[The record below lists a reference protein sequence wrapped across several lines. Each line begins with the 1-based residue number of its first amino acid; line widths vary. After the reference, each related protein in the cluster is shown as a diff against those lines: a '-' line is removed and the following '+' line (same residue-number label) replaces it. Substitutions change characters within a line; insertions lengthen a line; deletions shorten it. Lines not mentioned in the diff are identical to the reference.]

1 MPQQPDAQARYSRY
15 AIFIDVVEEGSFT
28 KVANRIGYTQSA
40 VSQTVKALEREL
52 GCTLVERSR
61 DGVTLTKD
69 GEQFMPYLQAVAR
82 DERALAEK
90 QREVQGLGRATI
102 TIGTFTSVSRN
113 ISPAPC
119 STLGVCIPPCAST

>member
-90 QREVQGLGRATI
+90 KREVQGLGRATI

-113 ISPAPC
+113 LLPAHAR
-119 STLGVCIPPCAST
+119 L

>member
-82 DERALAEK
+82 DERALARSSAK
-90 QREVQGLGRATI
+90 SRAW
-102 TIGTFTSVSRN
+102 GAPPSRLAP
-113 ISPAPC
+113 SPA
-119 STLGVCIPPCAST
+119 